1 MILASA
7 RALFR
12 TLPLVMVSGMEVG
25 MPFVRMLALS
35 HALSL
40 RELGLASLLTAAYG
54 TYEQISDLSI
64 YRYVLSA
71 PREAF
76 QEALAGAHA
85 LAVTR
90 GVVVSAIAVA
100 LSYPMALIFN
110 SGQDWESFALIG
122 VITFVRPFEHL
133 QPRIAERDYNYGIQL
148 KVSLVANTVSLAALA
163 ASLLIAPSHVAI
175 IASLLGFSVGEVA
188 ASHWLSSEPY
198 RLRFRSPEFIKAF
211 KFGYPLIAGGV
222 GVAVSSQADRFLVG
236 GMLGLEALGVYAVL
250 TLAALVPISMVYRIL
265 NTVTVAILINAEER
279 SGVLLARLKLAGRI
293 VPIVAGAYAI
303 GVATL
308 LNIVVPLVF
317 GTKFV
322 GSRAMVAWLAICAFV
337 RIVRIEP
344 GNSILLYR
352 GRTKRLAIANLV
364 ALSSVP
370 LTYLSIRIWGNMEAA
385 VGGRAAGE
393 FLGLLVML
401 SVIRQAYGTAL
412 RDNVASMFAT
422 ACLVALT
429 CASVVATPV
438 GAALGPSL
446 AVLAA
451 YFAASA
457 AWLAAFAPRLLRA
470 AEFGFAH

>member
-1 MILASA
+1 MILTSA

-12 TLPLVMVSGMEVG
+12 TLPLVTVSGMDIG
-25 MPFVRMLALS
+25 IPFIRMLALS

-40 RELGLASLLTAAYG
+40 RELGLASLLMAAYG
-54 TYEQISDLSI
+54 TYEQVTDLAV

-76 QEALAGAHA
+76 HEALAAAHA

-90 GVVVSAIAVA
+90 AVVLSAIAVA

-110 SGQDWESFALIG
+110 SGQDWGSFAMLG
-122 VITFVRPFEHL
+122 LITFVRPFEHL

-148 KVSLVANTVSLAALA
+148 KVSLIANAASLAALA

-175 IASLLGFSVGEVA
+175 LASLLGFAVGEVA
-188 ASHWLSSEPY
+188 GSHWLSSEPY

-211 KFGYPLIAGGV
+211 KFGYPLIAGGI

-250 TLAALVPISMVYRIL
+250 TLAALLPIAMVYRIL
-265 NTVTVAILINAEER
+265 NTVTVATLINAAER

-293 VPIVAGAYAI
+293 APMVAGAYAI

-308 LNIVVPLVF
+308 LNIGVPLVF
-317 GTKFV
+317 GPKFI
-322 GSRAMVAWLAICAFV
+322 GSRSMVALLAMCAFV

-352 GRTKRLAIANLV
+352 GRTKRLAITNLV

-370 LTYLSIRIWGNMEAA
+370 LSYLFIRIWGNTEAA
-385 VGGRAAGE
+385 VAGRAAGE
-393 FLGLLVML
+393 FVALLALL
-401 SVIRQAYGTAL
+401 SLTRQAYGAAL
-412 RDNVASMFAT
+412 RDSVASMFAT

-429 CASVVATPV
+429 CVAVVETPV

-470 AEFGFAH
+470 GGFRFVA